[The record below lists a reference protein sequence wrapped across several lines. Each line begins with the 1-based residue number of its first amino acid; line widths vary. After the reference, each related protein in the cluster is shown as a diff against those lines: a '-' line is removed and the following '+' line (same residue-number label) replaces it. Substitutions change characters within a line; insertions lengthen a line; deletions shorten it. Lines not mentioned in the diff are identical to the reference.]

1 MDCMPDRKKF
11 SFLILL
17 NFLMIIVVFFVNI
30 DYIHFPHILGSSSD
44 NARTDLGLADNQSKQ
59 DNQNTFEPIPSNISV
74 RVEPKDAGILY
85 LSAIVS
91 DGKIEFTRDLD
102 DELFPFQTTNWY
114 QLVTLTPNYTGTLE
128 STGLKFD
135 NLIVGQ
141 LRDFDNFD
149 QLLEEARV
157 YSDVP
162 INETFILELPD
173 NDVSFMQ
180 LQVAYL
186 NTTTG
191 IYYGLFDGNQQG
203 DKSEI
208 NLRLNP
214 ESSLKILE
222 SNSATGIN
230 TNQQLYNV
238 TNTLVCN
245 DIYKLGYE
253 KCQ

>member
-1 MDCMPDRKKF
+1 
-11 SFLILL
+11 
-17 NFLMIIVVFFVNI
+17 MIITIFFVNTE
-30 DYIHFPHILGSSSD
+30 YISPQNVLGSSSSSNSNSDSYEDVALELD
-44 NARTDLGLADNQSKQ
+44 NNQSEQ
-59 DNQNTFEPIPSNISV
+59 DSPNAFEPIPSNISV
-74 RVEPKDAGILY
+74 HVEPKDVGILY
-85 LSAIVS
+85 LSAIIA
-91 DGKIEFTRDLD
+91 DGNVEFTRDLD

-128 STGLKFD
+128 TLGLKFD
-135 NLIVGQ
+135 NLIIGQ
-141 LRDFDNFD
+141 LQDFDNFD
-149 QLLEEARV
+149 ELLEQARV

-162 INETFILELPD
+162 INETFILDLPN

-180 LQVAYL
+180 LQIPYSDG
-186 NTTTG
+186 TTG

-214 ESSLKILE
+214 ESTLKILE
-222 SNSATGIN
+222 SDSAIDIK
-230 TNQQLYNV
+230 TNEQLFNV

-253 KCQ
+253 KCH